1 MRIAANGLDEVRRNL
16 VREGAYFA
24 LQERERCASP

>member
-1 MRIAANGLDEVRRNL
+1 MRIAKFGIHAIRRNL
-16 VREGAYFA
+16 VEEGAYFA

>member
-1 MRIAANGLDEVRRNL
+1 MRIAEIGWIEVRRNL
-16 VREGAYFA
+16 DREGAYFA